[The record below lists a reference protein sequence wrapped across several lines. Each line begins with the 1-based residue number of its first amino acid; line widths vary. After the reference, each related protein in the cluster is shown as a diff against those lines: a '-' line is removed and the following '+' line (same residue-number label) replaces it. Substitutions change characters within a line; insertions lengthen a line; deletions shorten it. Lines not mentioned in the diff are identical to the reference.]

1 MSRALPLLVAI
12 GLLTP
17 VACERA
23 RATTPA
29 DAAPKPTSVETE
41 QAAAPVD
48 DATEPEPEP
57 ETEPEPEPP
66 SESEP
71 DRQALA
77 TAVREQLPTLTSCY
91 EDQLQHDRSLR
102 GKLRVTIT
110 IEADGWVSN
119 AIIDEDGVGSE
130 AVRACVVERMRTW
143 GFIEVELHEATELG
157 FAVDFEPDSR

>member
-1 MSRALPLLVAI
+1 MSRALPLLAVI

-17 VACERA
+17 VACDRTG
-23 RATTPA
+23 ATTPA
-29 DAAPKPTSVETE
+29 DAAPKSTSVETE
-41 QAAAPVD
+41 HAAAPVD
-48 DATEPEPEP
+48 DATET
-57 ETEPEPEPP
+57 ETEPEPPP
-66 SESEP
+66 ESEP

-91 EDQLQHDRSLR
+91 EDQLQHDRNLR

-119 AIIDEDGVGSE
+119 AMIDEDGVGSE

-143 GFIEVELHEATELG
+143 GFAEVDLHEATELG